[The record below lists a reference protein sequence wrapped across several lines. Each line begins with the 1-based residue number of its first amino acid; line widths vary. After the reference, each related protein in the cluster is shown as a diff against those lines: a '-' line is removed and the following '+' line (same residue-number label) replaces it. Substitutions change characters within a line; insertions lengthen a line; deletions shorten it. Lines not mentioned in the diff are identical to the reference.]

1 MRCRPGARACFH
13 SQSCHHGCAKVS
25 VRGLRQ
31 QVFCSTGYAA
41 EDHTHVC
48 PGKIQARA
56 KQHNQRHDILTHF
69 NLFAVVFRNVHTALL
84 GPVVS
89 LISLLPE
96 GSMPVYATVC
106 RGVTELAEGIFDSS
120 LLCTGCACLSA
131 SSRFPYIFISLQM
144 HMEL

>member
-1 MRCRPGARACFH
+1 MRCRPGARACFY

-25 VRGLRQ
+25 VCGLRQ
-31 QVFCSTGYAA
+31 QVLCSNGHAA

-56 KQHNQRHDILTHF
+56 KQQNQRHHILAHF
-69 NLFAVVFRNVHTALL
+69 YVFAVVFRNVHTALL

-96 GSMPVYATVC
+96 GSVPVYAIVC
-106 RGVTELAEGIFDSS
+106 RGVTELAEGTFGS
-120 LLCTGCACLSA
+120 LLCTGCTCLST
-131 SSRFPYIFISLQM
+131 SSRSPYTFTPLQM